1 MRTGMENQ
9 NFINFKKKRDLG
21 AMLSDTFQ
29 FLNSEWKPFFSVIL
43 KIAIIPIVIAIC
55 AVVYYTMTSVSFMG
69 EFSNTTNDSIYNLNF
84 SDLVQPILI
93 FIVSYIITY
102 ALITIAALGYIKSY
116 IENKGEVNYQEIQNV
131 TKQKFWPYVGLFF
144 MVGIMVFFGALFCFL
159 PGIYL
164 GVVLSVSFCLVI
176 FQNKSVFDAIGDSF
190 SFIRNHWWKT
200 FGILIVV
207 QIIILMIGFIVDLP
221 ATLYQTADITAIF
234 SEQENV
240 DLLSSFSD
248 PIYLIFLAI
257 SYFARFIL
265 YIVSIIIS
273 VFIYFDIKE
282 QKNPSSDL
290 IDEIGIE

>member
-190 SFIRNHWWKT
+190 SFIRNHWWET

>member
-1 MRTGMENQ
+1 MDNQ

-29 FLNSEWKPFFSVIL
+29 FLNTEWKPFFSVIL

-190 SFIRNHWWKT
+190 SFIRNHWWET